1 MTLVIILVLIILV
14 EGLLISI
21 SLIKLKDNYLKDF
34 YGKFELEDSRDIQ
47 FYILIA
53 AFNEGS
59 IIKDTYEHFQK
70 IMCKYDNIECFFIT
84 TEKENA
90 VFGKNLTKEILEEN
104 ISDDKL
110 AQDLA
115 YMALGT
121 GLLEVNSRGAGFTNY
136 RWL

>member
-1 MTLVIILVLIILV
+1 M
-14 EGLLISI
+14 LLGDKI
-21 SLIKLKDNYLKDF
+21 SL
-34 YGKFELEDSRDIQ
+34 
-47 FYILIA
+47 
-53 AFNEGS
+53 
-59 IIKDTYEHFQK
+59 
-70 IMCKYDNIECFFIT
+70 
-84 TEKENA
+84 
-90 VFGKNLTKEILEEN
+90 N